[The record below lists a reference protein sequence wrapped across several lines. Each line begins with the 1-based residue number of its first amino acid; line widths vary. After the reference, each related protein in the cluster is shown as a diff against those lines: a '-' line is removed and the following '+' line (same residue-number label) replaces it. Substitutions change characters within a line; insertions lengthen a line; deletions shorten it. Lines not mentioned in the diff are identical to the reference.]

1 MLKYPLKI
9 SIKIK
14 LAVALS
20 ILLSFVAIA
29 ISVVMTR
36 HQKAALET
44 QMRNMAGTITH
55 EFASD
60 SKIPL
65 LQNDNLVINLLV
77 QNILKY
83 PGIVNAYI
91 LDENLY
97 IKGHRELDEVGI
109 KYYGYEKGI
118 LNAKGPDPWLIHED
132 EATLTFASPML
143 FKETKVGY
151 TVLSFSK
158 DFIKEKVREAQ
169 RKILFII
176 IAAVVIVFIISV
188 PLASRLLKPIFG
200 LVKGTR
206 EIAHGNLWYRI
217 QRGRKDEIGDLI
229 ESFNFMASELEK
241 KETLRGAFSRY
252 VSHHVADEILKNPEK
267 IRLAGER
274 RDITVLFADIRGFT
288 AMTRQM
294 GPHEVVELLNRYF
307 TILTEIIFRFNGT
320 VDKFIG
326 DAVMG
331 VFGSPISME
340 NHLQQGVLA
349 AFGINKAMDE
359 INSSRWK
366 KGLVQLPI
374 GIGLDSGHVI
384 VGSMG
389 SKVRMEYTAIGD
401 AVNVASRLAGIAKDG
416 ELLISEEIY
425 SKLEEIALCTKIP
438 TVNIKGI
445 DRPFTVFNITGLKD
459 KWKKNVDDTI
469 RAIMSEMRREGVA
482 L

>member
-1 MLKYPLKI
+1 
-9 SIKIK
+9 
-14 LAVALS
+14 
-20 ILLSFVAIA
+20 
-29 ISVVMTR
+29 
-36 HQKAALET
+36 
-44 QMRNMAGTITH
+44 
-55 EFASD
+55 
-60 SKIPL
+60 
-65 LQNDNLVINLLV
+65 
-77 QNILKY
+77 
-83 PGIVNAYI
+83 
-91 LDENLY
+91 
-97 IKGHRELDEVGI
+97 
-109 KYYGYEKGI
+109 
-118 LNAKGPDPWLIHED
+118 
-132 EATLTFASPML
+132 
-143 FKETKVGY
+143 
-151 TVLSFSK
+151 
-158 DFIKEKVREAQ
+158 
-169 RKILFII
+169 
-176 IAAVVIVFIISV
+176 
-188 PLASRLLKPIFG
+188 
-200 LVKGTR
+200 
-206 EIAHGNLWYRI
+206 
-217 QRGRKDEIGDLI
+217 
-229 ESFNFMASELEK
+229 
-241 KETLRGAFSRY
+241 
-252 VSHHVADEILKNPEK
+252 
-267 IRLAGER
+267 
-274 RDITVLFADIRGFT
+274 
-288 AMTRQM
+288 MTRQM

-349 AFGINKAMDE
+349 AFGITRAMDE

>member
-1 MLKYPLKI
+1 M
-9 SIKIK
+9 
-14 LAVALS
+14 
-20 ILLSFVAIA
+20 
-29 ISVVMTR
+29 
-36 HQKAALET
+36 
-44 QMRNMAGTITH
+44 
-55 EFASD
+55 
-60 SKIPL
+60 
-65 LQNDNLVINLLV
+65 
-77 QNILKY
+77 
-83 PGIVNAYI
+83 
-91 LDENLY
+91 
-97 IKGHRELDEVGI
+97 
-109 KYYGYEKGI
+109 
-118 LNAKGPDPWLIHED
+118 
-132 EATLTFASPML
+132 
-143 FKETKVGY
+143 
-151 TVLSFSK
+151 
-158 DFIKEKVREAQ
+158 
-169 RKILFII
+169 
-176 IAAVVIVFIISV
+176 
-188 PLASRLLKPIFG
+188 
-200 LVKGTR
+200 KGTR

-274 RDITVLFADIRGFT
+274 RDITVLFADISGFT

-331 VFGSPISME
+331 VFGSPIPME

-416 ELLISEEIY
+416 ELLVSEEIC
-425 SKLEEIALCTKIP
+425 SKLEEIALCVKIP

-459 KWKKNVDDTI
+459 RWKNNVDDAI